1 MLFLSGGGCTAL
13 LECKHMF
20 IHLKYKSPIRQTGSR
35 MTGVPLE
42 SVWRTARKT
51 LNNIT
56 FQFTKDNNRGW
67 LSCRATNI
75 VKSLQAC
82 MQYPYLVVGQ

>member
-35 MTGVPLE
+35 MTGVPLG
-42 SVWRTARKT
+42 SVWRTARKIVVD
-51 LNNIT
+51 LSKIT
-56 FQFTKDNNRGW
+56 FQFTNDNNRG
-67 LSCRATNI
+67 
-75 VKSLQAC
+75 
-82 MQYPYLVVGQ
+82 

>member
-42 SVWRTARKT
+42 SVWRTARKIVVD

-56 FQFTKDNNRGW
+56 FHK
-67 LSCRATNI
+67 
-75 VKSLQAC
+75 
-82 MQYPYLVVGQ
+82 